1 MYILFNTWERITDFL
16 EMGGDVLFWIAILT
30 FVMWAL
36 VLERFWYFKTSHK
49 KQVSRVLNAWE
60 ARKERVSWN
69 AHQIRR
75 AMISQISQSMNSTL
89 PLIKTLVAICPL
101 MGLLG
106 TVTGM
111 IEVFDVM
118 ALTGSGNVRSMASG
132 VSKATIPT
140 MAGMVAALSGIVAD
154 AYLNRVARSEQES
167 LENHLT
173 MDH

>member
-1 MYILFNTWERITDFL
+1 MYTLFEIWDRLRGFL
-16 EMGGDVLFWIAILT
+16 EMGGDVLLLIAVLT
-30 FVMWAL
+30 FVMWML
-36 VLERFWYFKTSHK
+36 ILERFWYFRGEHK
-49 KQVSRVLNAWE
+49 HQVSHAMNAWE
-60 ARKERVSWN
+60 ARQERTSWE
-69 AHQIRR
+69 ARQIRQ
-75 AMISQISQSMNSTL
+75 AMISQVSVRMNATL
-89 PLIKTLVAICPL
+89 PLIKTCVAVCPL

-140 MAGMVAALSGIVAD
+140 MAGMVAALSGIIGETFLSRKA
-154 AYLNRVARSEQES
+154 ASEREL
-167 LENHLT
+167 LEDHLT

>member
-1 MYILFNTWERITDFL
+1 MYALFELWERIRDFM
-16 EMGGDVLFWIAILT
+16 EMGGGVLLWIAVLT
-30 FVMWAL
+30 FVMWTL
-36 VLERFWYFKTSHK
+36 ILERIWYFKTEHK
-49 KQVSRVLNAWE
+49 AQVSHALNAWE
-60 ARKERVSWN
+60 ARKERTSWE

-75 AMISQISQSMNSTL
+75 AMISQVSLKMNSSL
-89 PLIKTLVAICPL
+89 PLIKTCVALCPL

-118 ALTGSGNVRSMASG
+118 ALAGSGNVRSMASG

-140 MAGMVAALSGIVAD
+140 MAGMVAALSGIVGD
-154 AYLNRVARSEQES
+154 TYLSKLSKSENDL
-167 LENHLT
+167 LEDHLT